1 MIAAVRLPAHL
12 VQMQVKERA
21 SVWMAVIMMA
31 LLGGV
36 AGWVAHEA
44 LLPPSADTA
53 TTAATIEQV
62 RGHPNSFAGKRVR
75 LVGRLS
81 ECFSWEC
88 SLCPEAMTQQS
99 RDPEKCLAL
108 EFRPLIPGTGF
119 GEEQQEEVLRF
130 SSVVLTADFDPSC
143 WTGPCTD
150 RQTVLTDAT
159 AVSVTK
165 RRANRDGLWLGDYSL
180 LHELAGPVAEKMK
193 LAALHAGFPRN
204 PPIKAFAT
212 GGGLQKF
219 VVCWSSPAFND
230 ADPGAW
236 PHSFEGALYAR
247 STLDFYRCNEVR
259 NVDGQ
264 LIVQAA

>member
-1 MIAAVRLPAHL
+1 MKIQKRVSLGISL
-12 VQMQVKERA
+12 T
-21 SVWMAVIMMA
+21 IMA

-36 AGWVAHEA
+36 AGWVAHKA
-44 LLPPSADTA
+44 LQPRSADA
-53 TTAATIEQV
+53 DTTVATIEQV
-62 RGHPNSFAGKRVR
+62 RTHPDGFTGKRLR
-75 LVGRLS
+75 LAGRLS
-81 ECFSWEC
+81 QCFSWQC
-88 SLCPEAMTQQS
+88 SLCPETMTPQTRNS
-99 RDPEKCLAL
+99 EKCLAL

-143 WTGPCTD
+143 WTGLCTD
-150 RQTVLTDAT
+150 RQTVLTNADV
-159 AVSVTK
+159 VSVTK
-165 RRANRDGLWLGDYSL
+165 RRANRDGLWLGNYSR
-180 LHELAGPVAEKMK
+180 LHELSGPIAEKMK
-193 LAALHAGFPRN
+193 LAGRHAGFPEN

-212 GGGLQKF
+212 EDRSPKF
-219 VVCWSSPAFND
+219 VVCWSSFGIDD

-264 LIVQAA
+264 LIVQIA